1 MKRTIV
7 AAALAAS
14 VLGMSAPAAL
24 AGPIE
29 QACLRSGREA
39 ASRAL
44 CGCIQQV
51 ADRTL
56 TKSDQRQA
64 AKFFSDPH
72 LAQEV
77 RQSDRSAHEAFWVRY
92 KNFGETAETL
102 CAPA

>member
-1 MKRTIV
+1 MKKLILV
-7 AAALAAS
+7 ATLA
-14 VLGMSAPAAL
+14 MTTAPAAW

-56 TKSDQRQA
+56 TNADQRRA

-72 LAQEV
+72 RAQEV
-77 RQSDRSAHEAFWVRY
+77 RQSDRTSEEAFWLRY
-92 KNFGETAETL
+92 KNFGATAEAF
-102 CAPA
+102 CAQG